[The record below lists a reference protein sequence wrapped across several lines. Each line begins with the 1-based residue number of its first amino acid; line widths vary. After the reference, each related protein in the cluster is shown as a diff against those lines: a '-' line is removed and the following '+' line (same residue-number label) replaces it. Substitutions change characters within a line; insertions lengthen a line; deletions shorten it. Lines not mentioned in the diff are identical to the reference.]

1 MDRTVRNPTHNH
13 QSYEL
18 TEKTIDS
25 DFSYVNG
32 MPQRADRLGED
43 DSRQCQPPYLYPEAL
58 AETIPFL
65 NVINA
70 FDICSAFFALVA
82 INFLTSRHS
91 SPNGSHTIHQPPNYA
106 CLVHAMD
113 HVARYH
119 PTLVLRHRCYLLCR
133 PLGCPQSS

>member
-82 INFLTSRHS
+82 ITSEVSRTYLNGLRRFL
-91 SPNGSHTIHQPPNYA
+91 
-106 CLVHAMD
+106 
-113 HVARYH
+113 H
-119 PTLVLRHRCYLLCR
+119 PTTDKTTIILVETTTR
-133 PLGCPQSS
+133 